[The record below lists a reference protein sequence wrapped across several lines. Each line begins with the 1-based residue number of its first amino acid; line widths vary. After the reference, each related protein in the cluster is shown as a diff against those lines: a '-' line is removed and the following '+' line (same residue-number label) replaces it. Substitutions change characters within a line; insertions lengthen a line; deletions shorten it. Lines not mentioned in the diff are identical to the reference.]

1 MRNTE
6 DDNHLPVFESRE
18 GTYAWSRLAGYMDIS
33 GPRATVKAENDGV
46 VGVYVKAH
54 KGEYTKDPAARIL
67 REEYFS
73 HDVSIKVRFK

>member
-18 GTYAWSRLAGYMDIS
+18 GTYAWSRLAGYMDIC
-33 GPRATVKAENDGV
+33 GPRANVEAENAGI
-46 VGVYVKAH
+46 VGVLVKAH

-67 REEYFS
+67 REQYFS